1 MFSFLFKYNAKIIL
15 RIRQVL
21 FWTIAFPFMM
31 ATIMGFSF
39 KDMDKNTNLDTIPI
53 MTDSAQYEKILS
65 AVEVKGKKVFEIK
78 KYKDYKK
85 ALEDKKI
92 AAYIKSEEDK
102 NIDLSKVRLIIAE
115 DSLNASVVYS
125 TVNYISHANLTTGEI
140 MSNKENFGKINQIV
154 ADLTKINHDKVKK
167 ASNMEKIR
175 PTNVF
180 MYSLMAM
187 ICLGSITFGV
197 SIVETYNI
205 KGDFSYASRISV
217 SPISKNK
224 LIMSQTFAYALIGI
238 ITSIGLFY
246 YINKVLGIDFGGNDL
261 KIISILILGNIM
273 GILIGII
280 LALILPLKSEAKISV
295 SAAFYVF
302 SSFLAGMM
310 VSTMPGLISNKAPI
324 INYINPATVISRSFS
339 SLYLYKGNEEFM
351 YSLLNNIVY
360 IIILLALVGIL
371 SRRRENDSI

>member
-53 MTDSAQYEKILS
+53 MTDSAQYDKILS

-205 KGDFSYASRISV
+205 KSDFSYASRISV

-224 LIMSQTFAYALIGI
+224 LIMSQTLAYALVGI
-238 ITSIGLFY
+238 VTSIALFY

-280 LALILPLKSEAKISV
+280 LALLLPLKSEAKISV

-310 VSTMPGLISNKAPI
+310 VSVMPGLISNKAPI